1 MAKIRRQN
9 APRRLQDAHKTA
21 QEALKPP
28 PGRPPDAPRCLQDA
42 PKTPQ
47 DDPKPL
53 QDAPKMAPRRSQD
66 ALRTAQDAP
75 RRPKPLQDPSKTLPS
90 HPKPPPDNDF
100 GMILGSLWK
109 IFGRFFGRNCR
120 PTCLLELTV
129 QKSNYLKRNE
139 NFPKEHIQIIIHTG
153 ARCGR
158 CRRQLDINNHETAR
172 PQMKG
177 ILSTGNI
184 HQLWPC

>member
-1 MAKIRRQN
+1 MVKIRRQN
-9 APRRLQDAHKTA
+9 APRRLQDAHKTV

-66 ALRTAQDAP
+66 TLRTAQDAP
-75 RRPKPLQDPSKTLPS
+75 RRPKTPQDPSKTLPS

-100 GMILGSLWK
+100 GTILRSRWK
-109 IFGRFFGRNCR
+109 IFGRFFGRICR
-120 PTCLLELTV
+120 PTCLLKLTF
-129 QKSNYLKRNE
+129 QKSNYLKKNE
-139 NFPKEHIQIIIHTG
+139 NFAKEHIQIILHTR
-153 ARCGR
+153 APCGR
-158 CRRQLDINNHETAR
+158 CRRHLDKKQCLIR
-172 PQMKG
+172 
-177 ILSTGNI
+177 
-184 HQLWPC
+184 

>member
-1 MAKIRRQN
+1 MAIIRYEN
-9 APRRLQDAHKTA
+9 IPKHFLNAHKTA
-21 QEALKPP
+21 QEALQPP
-28 PGRPPDAPRCLQDA
+28 PGRSPDASRCVRDA

-53 QDAPKMAPRRSQD
+53 QDTPKMAPRRSQD

-158 CRRQLDINNHETAR
+158 CRRQLDIKFNELIR
-172 PQMKG
+172 DLG
-177 ILSTGNI
+177 LG
-184 HQLWPC
+184 LVRVLGLR